1 MKNRLSAISAM
12 ICKKSGECVV
22 LWQNSYLC
30 KPKTISIM
38 NFSGLIVGLATFV
51 IIGIFHPIVIKAE
64 YYLGV
69 KCWWMF
75 VLAGV
80 VFALLSLLV
89 SGFVL
94 STILGVVAFSSF
106 WSILELFHQRER
118 VRKGWFKEGPGHR
131 K

>member
-1 MKNRLSAISAM
+1 MVSVWFCGK
-12 ICKKSGECVV
+12 
-22 LWQNSYLC
+22 NSYLC
-30 KPKTISIM
+30 KSKTISIM